1 MRCLPASDMEAA
13 SPSLSSQRWSSRK
26 LLLGQEHS
34 ADVRSIANLL
44 SASHHRHRRGP
55 TQRSASVL
63 HRFSV
68 TAMSSIPAST
78 LRQRDRR
85 RRRHQHLDIES
96 LTEHQS
102 FRHSD
107 RLHKRLLTGL
117 FVSVAIILALAFA
130 IMAMNQRPVEATRAR
145 LAVALRR
152 LGESNSS
159 AIETAVHVDERYGF
173 DGSHSDFA
181 QQFFR
186 LYVAL
191 GGDAGVSVNASAI
204 AAPVA
209 AQIPDEMVKYV
220 QSDFG
225 LEFESLP
232 PLLQLATIWDSGFV
246 AASALGYVRVR
257 TRCGLRMSD
266 LALSLDAYTSAGC
279 VEQSCSAPD
288 GEQFYQSLYCNG
300 DQMSSV
306 ALCATTDGVAPVHA
320 PMWSNGGADD
330 TVPIADMAKHQWTD
344 GGTAYTVFAIHLSGD
359 PNSYAKCSLPSITI
373 PCAEDD
379 GSDLWCSPKRGK
391 LVEQWLAHEQE
402 RQSRDNFGSGSQQAE
417 MLESDESAEWRRDSV
432 VVITVAIAAAVL
444 VLLLIVVAVV
454 WWRRDKRGKRA
465 ILGDDIACV
474 NSWDDI
480 HDPNSGS
487 SCWSMHKID
496 FALEE
501 PTIRTSR
508 SFNLCE
514 ADFRESSPSQRGGK
528 QQATSSAMSFSPLS
542 SRTPTSS
549 PPSSLRVVSAAFYPP
564 WKDSGATT
572 SDTMATTTTATIMSS
587 TKDSARGPT
596 MSSTPISVIDHEQSP
611 LSSSSIVISSNPALD
626 ESFHGPL
633 PLDSALHKLPQDQH
647 VLALR
652 VATADIRRLHQLAI
666 GAYGEV
672 WLGRLRGELVAFKRL
687 RNERRRRSRDLEAF
701 AAEILLMTRLAHPNI
716 LSLRGVAWTTL
727 SSLCLVME
735 FITRGDLHRVLQR
748 EGAKLS
754 WTMAKARLARDVAR
768 ALAYLHARGVVH
780 RDLKSKNVLV
790 GEDLG
795 AKLSDFGTSRY
806 RSDKHSVRS
815 LRIDFID
822 ENSDG
827 DLAMSKDELT
837 MTAGVGTAY
846 WTAPEVLAGGRY
858 AEKVDVYSFGVVLS
872 ELDTCQLPFSSAGS
886 SSTASGKGLRPL
898 QVLSLVVDGEL
909 RPQFLSSCPELVR
922 QLAATCLH
930 AEPSQRPT
938 AVELVEALDTFIT
951 SA

>member
-1 MRCLPASDMEAA
+1 MAILLAMVFIWIALNHEPVAA
-13 SPSLSSQRWSSRK
+13 T
-26 LLLGQEHS
+26 
-34 ADVRSIANLL
+34 
-44 SASHHRHRRGP
+44 RG
-55 TQRSASVL
+55 
-63 HRFSV
+63 RF
-68 TAMSSIPAST
+68 AAA
-78 LRQRDRR
+78 RR
-85 RRRHQHLDIES
+85 RLD
-96 LTEHQS
+96 
-102 FRHSD
+102 
-107 RLHKRLLTGL
+107 
-117 FVSVAIILALAFA
+117 
-130 IMAMNQRPVEATRAR
+130 
-145 LAVALRR
+145 
-152 LGESNSS
+152 ESNSS
-159 AIETAVHVDERYGF
+159 AIGTAVHVDERYAF
-173 DGSHSDFA
+173 DGSHSDFV

-191 GGDAGVSVNASAI
+191 GGDASVSVNASAI

-209 AQIPDEMVKYV
+209 AQIPNEVLEFV

-225 LEFESLP
+225 LAFESLP

-279 VEQSCSAPD
+279 VEQTCSSPD

-300 DQMSSV
+300 VQMSSV

-330 TVPIADMAKHQWTD
+330 TVPIAEMAKHQWTD
-344 GGTAYTVFAIHLSGD
+344 GGVAYTVFAIHLAGD

-391 LVEQWLAHEQE
+391 LVTQWLLHEQE
-402 RQSRDNFGSGSQQAE
+402 RQSQGSLGSDSQQTQA
-417 MLESDESAEWRRDSV
+417 LETDESSEWSRDSA
-432 VVITVAIAAAVL
+432 VVISVAIAATVFG
-444 VLLLIVVAVV
+444 LLLIAAVVV
-454 WWRRDKRGKRA
+454 WWRRDRRVKRA
-465 ILGDDIACV
+465 ILGDDVIGV
-474 NSWDDI
+474 NSWDDV
-480 HDPNSGS
+480 HDLSRGS
-487 SCWSMHKID
+487 SCWPAHEID

-501 PTIRTSR
+501 PAIRTSR
-508 SFNLCE
+508 SFDLCE
-514 ADFRESSPSQRGGK
+514 ADFRGVSRRRGGDK
-528 QQATSSAMSFSPLS
+528 QPVTSSAMSFSPLS
-542 SRTPTSS
+542 SGTPTSS

-564 WKDSGATT
+564 RKDSGATASNT
-572 SDTMATTTTATIMSS
+572 TATATTTTTTSN
-587 TKDSARGPT
+587 TKDSTRGPT
-596 MSSTPISVIDHEQSP
+596 KLTTPIVVIDHEQSP
-611 LSSSSIVISSNPALD
+611 LSSSSVVISSNPALD

-633 PLDSALHKLPQDQH
+633 PLNSALHKLPLDQH

-652 VATADIRRLHQLAI
+652 VAATDIRRLYQLAI

-672 WLGRLRGELVAFKRL
+672 WLGRLRGELVAVKRL
-687 RNERRRRSRDLEAF
+687 RNERRHRSRELEAF
-701 AAEILLMTRLAHPNI
+701 AAEIMLMTRLAHPNI

-735 FITRGDLHRVLQR
+735 FMARGDLHRVLQR
-748 EGAKLS
+748 EGSKLS
-754 WTMAKARLARDVAR
+754 WAMAKARLARDVAR

-815 LRIDFID
+815 LRIDFVD

-827 DLAMSKDELT
+827 DLAMSTDELT

-858 AEKVDVYSFGVVLS
+858 AEKADVYSFGVVLS

-886 SSTASGKGLRPL
+886 ITTASGKGLRPL
-898 QVLSLVVDGEL
+898 QVLSMVLDGEL
-909 RPQFLSSCPELVR
+909 RPQFLPSCPERVR
-922 QLAATCLH
+922 QLASACLE
-930 AEPSQRPT
+930 AEPGQRPT
-938 AVELVEALDTFIT
+938 AVELVEALDAFVDG
-951 SA
+951 A